1 MITYELISPE
11 SPTEAG
17 EVNLE
22 LRAANG
28 FEPTEEMLESIRVS
42 INDISLSV
50 EAEIVE
56 DVIVITGTFT
66 AIGGQ
71 DMRIS
76 VLGTDEDGQSTG
88 HFSLLISSESLYRT
102 PDYVYAPYMEQ
113 LASYLPDYTRAGV
126 DRYSVFQQLLNP
138 IALKMDNIRQK
149 TQSHHRSLLI
159 NASDLSDPDWL
170 YEYELDSS
178 EEFNFVINSEG
189 ASSVVPPTVWGYSGV
204 NRINLRACESFRD
217 FWEEAIPTRF
227 TVIESINPAL
237 VALTP
242 SISIRELE
250 VLAPFD
256 VPTNGRVYLTLHS
269 SSSIVDLTSEELGQ
283 AFIVLE
289 GISGTGA
296 DQKEVIL
303 LLEEG
308 DIPSKLNW
316 SKIESVSLE
325 TNIESASGEVL
336 FGLLPTRLGI
346 RVEPSFKS
354 VLNRRTDTVK
364 WQTGEDEIGSYVD
377 KLLSGEGHIIDIARG
392 ESSFS
397 AVQRYRLADVN
408 GDAVS
413 ITDHSM
419 NLSGNFFY
427 GTDLDTLYIWDRR
440 DRLPSN
446 LALMTGITEQPEQSF
461 AIVAYEL
468 QTVEDDAPS
477 VVLSVEMERA
487 LGLKTARSWMWSVV
501 KPDGETLYIKPST
514 GEFFEY
520 EYWND
525 NPVPINYYGIKERNF
540 DLTLDE
546 IGDYMFE
553 LRILYTDGTTDIIR
567 RIFQLHQKN
576 AIAQYDLDHLIDL
589 TDEINRVHV
598 TENGELWISNAETI
612 YKMRP
617 VYDTFMIDTENSKL
631 YFREEY
637 DAVEVEFNE

>member
-17 EVNLE
+17 EVNIE
-22 LRAANG
+22 LRATNG
-28 FEPTEEMLESIRVS
+28 SEPTEEMLESIRVS
-42 INDISLSV
+42 VNDISLSV
-50 EAEIVE
+50 ETEIVE
-56 DVIVITGTFT
+56 GVIVITGTFT

-269 SSSIVDLTSEELGQ
+269 SSSIVDITSEELGQ

-397 AVQRYRLADVN
+397 AVQRYRLADAN

-413 ITDHSM
+413 ITDHSV

-427 GTDLDTLYIWDRR
+427 GTDIDTLYLWDRR

-525 NPVPINYYGIKERNF
+525 NPIPINYYGIKERNF

-553 LRILYTDGTTDIIR
+553 LRVLYTDGTTDIIR

-576 AIAQYDLDHLIDL
+576 AIAQYDLGHLIDL